1 MSMDNRNEDGYVLTM
16 RVRAAVAELNKLL
29 EKEHGAGEGI
39 PVAPK
44 LSLDGAVNLYRVRR
58 LRDEILGK
66 DLFGEPTWD
75 ILLDLYAMHQQ
86 GRECSV
92 KSVCIASA
100 VAPTTA
106 LRWFNVLLSKGLLT
120 RLDDPRDGRRS
131 IVRMTEKGLRAM
143 DEVVARI

>member
-1 MSMDNRNEDGYVLTM
+1 MSMNNRNEYGYVAMM
-16 RVRAAVAELNKLL
+16 RARAAIDDLTKLL
-29 EKEHGAGEGI
+29 EVQQAAGADAQ
-39 PVAPK
+39 VRPK
-44 LSLDGAVNLYRVRR
+44 SPLEAVSNLYRVRR
-58 LRDEILGK
+58 MRDEVLGK

-106 LRWFNVLLSKGLLT
+106 LRWFNVLLGKGLLT

-131 IVRMTEKGLRAM
+131 IVQMTEKGLRAM
-143 DEVVARI
+143 DELVARI

>member
-1 MSMDNRNEDGYVLTM
+1 MAMM
-16 RVRAAVAELNKLL
+16 RARAAIDELTKLL
-29 EKEHGAGEGI
+29 EVQEEAGANAPATPKSRLEA
-39 PVAPK
+39 VA
-44 LSLDGAVNLYRVRR
+44 NLYRVRR

-106 LRWFNVLLSKGLLT
+106 LRWFNVLLRKGLLT

-131 IVRMTEKGLRAM
+131 IVHISEKGLRAM
-143 DEVVARI
+143 DKVVARI

>member
-1 MSMDNRNEDGYVLTM
+1 MSMDNRNEDGYVAMM
-16 RVRAAVAELNKLL
+16 RARAAIDELTKLL
-29 EKEHGAGEGI
+29 EVQEEAGANAPATPKSRLEA
-39 PVAPK
+39 VA
-44 LSLDGAVNLYRVRR
+44 NLYRVRR

-106 LRWFNVLLSKGLLT
+106 LRWFNVLLRKGLLT

-131 IVRMTEKGLRAM
+131 IVHISEKGLRAM
-143 DEVVARI
+143 DKVVARI